1 MTCILTDL
9 YQGQINTLQIMEAV
23 TLRNSELDTLY
34 CCYFNVWNIKSQTQ
48 MRKTRSFINKG
59 FKPIKYKLTNLHF
72 MTINQALKFISN
84 KKLKKRSTGCLKQS
98 F

>member
-1 MTCILTDL
+1 
-9 YQGQINTLQIMEAV
+9 
-23 TLRNSELDTLY
+23 
-34 CCYFNVWNIKSQTQ
+34 

-84 KKLKKRSTGCLKQS
+84 KKLKKTQHWLFKAEFLIKGKINCHDTSHINTDDK
-98 F
+98 